1 VAAFITALYGAA
13 LLAFAVY
20 FGIAVF
26 MLIAPSYDKLSGRG
40 FVEYFQKTDPYM
52 RGRAPLISLAQ
63 VATTLPLLG
72 LTCDRWAA
80 LPFWLTL
87 LALATALVAAAV
99 AVQGNVPLNRQMER
113 WSPAE
118 PPPGWEQVRD
128 RWLRYHHLRGAA
140 SIAGFVLLLAAARTD
155 SRPPAPSPAADDA
168 PAPRRWE
175 ATVYLPLAD
184 NQGQP
189 FGETE
194 WQQALGNFVA
204 PFGGATLGQSLE
216 GCWLDERGRLC
227 REWVRPV
234 VISFVPERLAE
245 FRAAVHGIGKHL
257 GQEAVYVRFEEPRV
271 ALIRPGAAPLGA
283 GR

>member
-1 VAAFITALYGAA
+1 MAVIITTLYGVA
-13 LLAFAVY
+13 LLPFAVY

-26 MLIAPSYDKLSGRG
+26 VFIAPSYDKLSGRG

-52 RGRAPLISLAQ
+52 RVRAPLVSLAQ

-80 LPFWLTL
+80 LSFWLTL
-87 LALATALVAAAV
+87 LALTMALIASVIAV
-99 AVQGNVPLNRQMER
+99 KGNVPLNREMER

-118 PPPGWEQVRD
+118 PPSDWEQVRD

-140 SIAGFVLLLAAARTD
+140 AIAGFMLLLVAALMD
-155 SRPPAPSPAADDA
+155 SRHPAVAAADDA

-189 FGETE
+189 FAETE

-271 ALIRPGAAPLGA
+271 ALIRPAE